1 VGKPE
6 GKRPLG
12 RARRRWEDN
21 IKMDLQEVGC
31 GSMDWIELAKDR
43 DRWWAVAN
51 AVMNLRF
58 PQNTGTL
65 TNLVPISFS
74 RRTVLRGVS
83 E

>member
-65 TNLVPISFS
+65 TN
-74 RRTVLRGVS
+74 
-83 E
+83 